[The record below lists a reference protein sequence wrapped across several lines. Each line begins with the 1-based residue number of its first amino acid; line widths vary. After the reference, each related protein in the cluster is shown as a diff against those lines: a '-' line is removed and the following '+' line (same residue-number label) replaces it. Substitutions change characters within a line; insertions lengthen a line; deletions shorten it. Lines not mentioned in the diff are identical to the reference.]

1 MKFFATPNSKN
12 IIVTLRIVT
21 IEKSGLTFLLMLH
34 FHGNLFF
41 LNKNYFTVTMSILV
55 GKVGLTLNPKSLKSP
70 FNLY

>member
-21 IEKSGLTFLLMLH
+21 IEKSGLTFLLMLY
-34 FHGNLFF
+34 FYGNLFF
-41 LNKNYFTVTMSILV
+41 FNKNYLTVTLSILV
-55 GKVGLTLNPKSLKSP
+55 GKVGLTLNPKILKSP